1 MNFKWGS
8 VTEIA
13 IIIWTMTEAD
23 LRSPSTSKMEVFV
36 TSVND

>member
-13 IIIWTMTEAD
+13 MIIWIMTEAD
-23 LRSPSTSKMEVFV
+23 LRSPSTSKMEFFV
-36 TSVND
+36 TSVNG